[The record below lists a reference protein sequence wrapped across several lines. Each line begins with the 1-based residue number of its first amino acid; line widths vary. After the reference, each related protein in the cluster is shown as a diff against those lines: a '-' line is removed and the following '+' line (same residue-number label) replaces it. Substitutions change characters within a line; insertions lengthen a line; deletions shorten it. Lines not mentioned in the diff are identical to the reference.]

1 MHNTSYKVI
10 LIFFGGRGGEGG
22 LLFLVFVCG
31 FLLEYIVAYNI
42 GCVIEVTEELLKIFF
57 KY

>member
-10 LIFFGGRGGEGG
+10 WYFFGGGEGG